1 LVQQYNG
8 YVMSWNDGI
17 QTSFDGFTFK
27 AQLGNYAQAP
37 LQKMSIIDPT
47 PNEKNVLTYIPL
59 QYQTATNIP
68 ILTGEFKFNDASS
81 IVTSLAIV
89 YSWDVQKIQVNVPLF
104 GIRKDVITGL
114 SPQRRKKKFE
124 VFNFLECDDS
134 NGHFLPATSECQ
146 TYWVLSGICVL
157 FDSRT
162 KKIAQVGTD
171 FGCTP
176 GQNGPYPNQWRA
188 GIYTK
193 VDRAPVSQAR
203 LGPLNTQPQT
213 SGSYML
219 REVHDP
225 FVRYNEMTAGNL
237 NFRDIRT
244 QPYLGLGIAFLVMA
258 IVPFMF
264 AFVLGMWGCV
274 TLIKLLPGLL
284 NKGPTDA
291 QHGLLNE
298 DEYMEEPEGREDRQ
312 FPLEYGNQ

>member
-1 LVQQYNG
+1 MRVRLEHKVETRNMQTCMVILVTIITLFFFAGFVIVGAVLMSLDVSVTSQLVQQYNG

-157 FDSRT
+157 FENQEDRTSWNRFWMYSWTKWTISESMESGNIHQGGSRT
-162 KKIAQVGTD
+162 SFSSETRTIEYST
-171 FGCTP
+171 T
-176 GQNGPYPNQWRA
+176 NQWILYVA
-188 GIYTK
+188 
-193 VDRAPVSQAR
+193 
-203 LGPLNTQPQT
+203 
-213 SGSYML
+213 
-219 REVHDP
+219 
-225 FVRYNEMTAGNL
+225 
-237 NFRDIRT
+237 
-244 QPYLGLGIAFLVMA
+244 
-258 IVPFMF
+258 
-264 AFVLGMWGCV
+264 
-274 TLIKLLPGLL
+274 
-284 NKGPTDA
+284 
-291 QHGLLNE
+291 
-298 DEYMEEPEGREDRQ
+298 
-312 FPLEYGNQ
+312 